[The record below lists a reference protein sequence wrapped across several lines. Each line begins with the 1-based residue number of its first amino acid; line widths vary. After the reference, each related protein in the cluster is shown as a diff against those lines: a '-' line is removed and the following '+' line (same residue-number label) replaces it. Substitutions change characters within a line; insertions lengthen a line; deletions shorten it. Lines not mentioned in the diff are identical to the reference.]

1 MISKSSKETEELGY
15 KFARTL
21 KKGDVVSLRG
31 SLGAGKTV
39 FTKGIARALDVKEN
53 IVSPTFTLIQEY
65 DGIVKLYHLDIY
77 RLSGIDEFES
87 MGGDDYLP
95 SDGVS
100 VIEWSEKI
108 SSLLPDDTIYVEIKI
123 LENNDREI
131 KIRRNGNE
139 YTIS

>member
-15 KFARTL
+15 KFAQTL

-95 SDGVS
+95 SNGVS

>member
-15 KFARTL
+15 KFAQTL
-21 KKGDVVSLRG
+21 KRGDVVSLRG

-95 SDGVS
+95 SNGVS

>member
-15 KFARTL
+15 KFAQTL

-131 KIRRNGNE
+131 KIRRKGNE